1 VRRLAG
7 RQGSGRRRRRSDVV
21 ARDTASS
28 VAAVD
33 PARAERLER
42 DLAAAIGRR
51 DSSPDDP
58 DAWVWVGR
66 RLGYL
71 GRFREAVRVY
81 DEAVGRFPK
90 DAALLRHRGHRH
102 LTLRNFP
109 AATADLARAWE
120 LAKDAPDVVEPDG
133 APTPGVPPRSTLKS
147 NILYHLGLS
156 WYFRGNFDEAAEV
169 FGRAVALGVNDDA
182 RVAANWWRCLSLAR
196 IGDKPGLAAA
206 LALVRAPDVL
216 GGMDVRETPPTGI
229 CNSFG
234 RARGRRIHCRR
245 RTAPRTFG
253 RSSDDRLRPRA
264 TSSPPRRAPRSDA
277 TGMGR
282 DSEHVVGELRAH
294 RGRSRHLPGSMRH
307 ARNAADPA
315 LTADVGVRASTVSPP
330 RVPR

>member
-1 VRRLAG
+1 MHIGWIAAVGLVGIFGACAASQDGRGADGGGVEATSLLGTPLVRP
-7 RQGSGRRRRRSDVV
+7 
-21 ARDTASS
+21 
-28 VAAVD
+28 AVD

-196 IGDKPGLAAA
+196 IGDKPGLATA
-206 LALVRAPDVL
+206 LALVSAPDVL
-216 GGMDVRETPPTGI
+216 GGMDVRENTAYWNLQLVWAGTRTEDSLSPKDGPLGLSVDQATIGYGLAQLRRLRGEHQEATQRAWAVI
-229 CNSFG
+229 RNTSWASFG
-234 RARGRRIHCRR
+234 HIAAEADIFRDQCDTLETRPI
-245 RTAPRTFG
+245 PR
-253 RSSDDRLRPRA
+253 
-264 TSSPPRRAPRSDA
+264 
-277 TGMGR
+277 
-282 DSEHVVGELRAH
+282 
-294 RGRSRHLPGSMRH
+294 
-307 ARNAADPA
+307 
-315 LTADVGVRASTVSPP
+315 
-330 RVPR
+330 